1 MVHTVLKTIHKE
13 TTVTKYSSSPILLGF
28 KINEYEI
35 KGNAKTKI
43 INKESI
49 T

>member
-1 MVHTVLKTIHKE
+1 MVHTALKTIHKE
-13 TTVTKYSSSPILLGF
+13 TTVTKYNSLPILLEF
-28 KINEYEI
+28 KINGYEI

-49 T
+49 I